1 MADVSGRLLGVT
13 VEGGEEPFW
22 LVAAYL
28 PAQACNRARFH
39 KEHLEPFVQAQPASK
54 HLVVVGDLNIIADPE
69 LDRSPETGSGRENQ
83 RFVDA
88 WQPHGLCDAFR
99 ALFPAEKEYTFRV
112 RATGS
117 TSRIDRALVLVSLLG
132 NLEGARHVEVPRKL
146 SDHSFAI
153 KIRLKFVSE
162 HASGPRLWRFNARKK
177 KKEGV
182 RKIVKA
188 LAEALNRSGQ
198 GSLERVISRLSTGL
212 RMHEKEERKRVAA
225 TQLHLTEE
233 VERMR
238 HLVMGGPS
246 GDTTKALLLTRE
258 EQLEAYRE
266 NERERLEVFEGLTEE
281 LQGEIPSPFLSAKVK
296 MRKERT
302 NDFSVDGVL
311 PAEAVVKLGAAWT
324 EKEVKEALEGLPK
337 GKSPGQDGLPAEL
350 FVEHWDLLGGAF
362 MRFVRDFEVTGAL
375 PESLTTAVTVLLHKK
390 GEKDLLTNYRP
401 ITLLTTV
408 YKVLAKVL
416 ANRLKQELH
425 HIISKEQHGV

>member
-1 MADVSGRLLGVT
+1 MVKKNLVTAVLLKRGRTAFLYGSAFHWVLDPVSESDTDKIKGGRKRQIPRLTFVPSPLRAAASMKLTPAMKTLL
-13 VEGGEEPFW
+13 
-22 LVAAYL
+22 
-28 PAQACNRARFH
+28 
-39 KEHLEPFVQAQPASK
+39 
-54 HLVVVGDLNIIADPE
+54 ADPAITFV
-69 LDRSPETGSGRENQ
+69 STGGVREEWLCVQ
-83 RFVDA
+83 EECGKT
-88 WQPHGLCDAFR
+88 HGTSFEKAVEHVQSVRHGTGLLKAGAATRLSMGKPALGQVKKDFKCDG
-99 ALFPAEKEYTFRV
+99 V

-146 SDHSFAI
+146 SGHSFAI

-162 HASGPRLWRFNARKK
+162 HASGPRLWRFNATRK

-188 LAEALNRSGQ
+188 VAEALNRSSQ

-296 MRKERT
+296 MRNAR
-302 NDFSVDGVL
+302 
-311 PAEAVVKLGAAWT
+311 
-324 EKEVKEALEGLPK
+324 
-337 GKSPGQDGLPAEL
+337 
-350 FVEHWDLLGGAF
+350 
-362 MRFVRDFEVTGAL
+362 
-375 PESLTTAVTVLLHKK
+375 
-390 GEKDLLTNYRP
+390 
-401 ITLLTTV
+401 
-408 YKVLAKVL
+408 
-416 ANRLKQELH
+416 
-425 HIISKEQHGV
+425 

>member
-1 MADVSGRLLGVT
+1 MVKKNLVTAVLLKRGRTAFLYGSAFHWVLDPVSESDTDKIKGLVFRHPGDKYKWWHKVTDRVLGVELMVSFPALT
-13 VEGGEEPFW
+13 CWSQRQIPRLTFVPSP
-22 LVAAYL
+22 LRAAASMKL
-28 PAQACNRARFH
+28 TPAM
-39 KEHLEPFVQAQPASK
+39 KTL
-54 HLVVVGDLNIIADPE
+54 LADPAITFV
-69 LDRSPETGSGRENQ
+69 STGGVREEWLCVQ
-83 RFVDA
+83 EECGKT
-88 WQPHGLCDAFR
+88 HGTSFEKAVEHVQSVRHGTGLLKAGAATR
-99 ALFPAEKEYTFRV
+99 LSMGKPALGQEYTFRV

-146 SDHSFAI
+146 SGHSFAI

-162 HASGPRLWRFNARKK
+162 HASGPRLWRFNATRK

-188 LAEALNRSGQ
+188 VAEALNRSSQ

-296 MRKERT
+296 MRNAR
-302 NDFSVDGVL
+302 
-311 PAEAVVKLGAAWT
+311 
-324 EKEVKEALEGLPK
+324 
-337 GKSPGQDGLPAEL
+337 
-350 FVEHWDLLGGAF
+350 
-362 MRFVRDFEVTGAL
+362 
-375 PESLTTAVTVLLHKK
+375 
-390 GEKDLLTNYRP
+390 
-401 ITLLTTV
+401 
-408 YKVLAKVL
+408 
-416 ANRLKQELH
+416 
-425 HIISKEQHGV
+425 